1 MRARD
6 DTPKAAPPPE
16 RNGDGVISVAVAL
29 AAFAAYLFLAP
40 PVSGDRDSS
49 EFTVVLAANGVA
61 HPTGY
66 VLYTVLGHGFV
77 AALRALGAP
86 GAWAANAFSALG
98 GGVAMGL
105 LHATAARFAATS
117 RVLGTPARTA
127 LPLVCVALIA
137 LGPAWT
143 QVTTV
148 AEVYSWH
155 VAWAL
160 ALTWLAVGRLLGPG
174 APDVREH
181 VVWGVLVGAGLAHH
195 ATSVFFSVPLTAAY
209 LLESVPAR
217 ERRGALVRVLTAAAM
232 LPVACAVWLW
242 LHAGHDGPGIWRT
255 LGPGWAGVWAHVS
268 AAQYAGHFGRFAPEP
283 LDRALIE
290 RHVFPP
296 LFAGLAALVLAWALT
311 PGGRAR
317 AVLAV
322 LLGIASAQAL
332 FAFGYG
338 VEDPSA
344 YFLPAL
350 VLGVLALA
358 PLACALTALRGAG
371 VVAARSLVGVAA
383 LAALPGLA
391 TGWRTA
397 VEARA
402 TFVGLD
408 AFVHEQW
415 ERIPIER
422 GIVFWPRDLHQR
434 LIEYQLLRG
443 EKPGLEIWN
452 PRMLTHP
459 EAKRRFF
466 ARHGFDPVGDLR
478 LRAEDVRGG
487 AAAPGGRAFAI
498 AVAERVNERTALPVV
513 LFEPEIPAVT
523 VLPERPAGNVR

>member
-1 MRARD
+1 MRSRH
-6 DTPKAAPPPE
+6 PKLEDASTSGPHAD
-16 RNGDGVISVAVAL
+16 RRVSVAVAL
-29 AAFAAYLFLAP
+29 VSFAAYLFLAP

-49 EFTVVLAANGVA
+49 EFTVVLAVNGVA

-66 VLYTVLGHGFV
+66 VPYTVFGHGFV
-77 AALRALGAP
+77 TALRAMGAP

-105 LHATAARFAATS
+105 LHLIAARFAAAS
-117 RVLGTPARTA
+117 RALGASARA
-127 LPLVCVALIA
+127 VLPLACVAHLA
-137 LGPAWT
+137 LNPAWT

-155 VAWAL
+155 AAWAL
-160 ALTWLAVGRLLGPG
+160 ALSWLALRRMDGPRVP
-174 APDVREH
+174 AAREG
-181 VVWGVLVGAGLAHH
+181 VVWGLLVGAGLAHH
-195 ATSVFFSVPLTAAY
+195 ATSVLFSVPLTIVF
-209 LLESVPAR
+209 LREDVPAG
-217 ERRGALVRVLTAAAM
+217 ERRDALVRLLTAAAAV
-232 LPVACAVWLW
+232 PIACALWLR
-242 LHAGHDGPGIWRT
+242 LHAGHDGPGFWRT
-255 LGPGWAGVWAHVS
+255 LAPGWAGVWAHVS

-283 LDRALIE
+283 LDRALLE
-290 RHVFPP
+290 RHVFPL
-296 LFAGLAALVLAWALT
+296 LFAGIAALALAWALR
-311 PGGRAR
+311 PQGQAR
-317 AVLAV
+317 RLLAV
-322 LLGIASAQAL
+322 LLGIASAQAV

-350 VLGVLALA
+350 ALGVLALA
-358 PLACALTALRGAG
+358 PLAVAVASWGASG
-371 VVAARSLVGVAA
+371 AVAARVLVGVAA

-391 TGWRTA
+391 SGWRAA
-397 VEARA
+397 VEART

-415 ERIPIER
+415 ERIPVER
-422 GIVFWPRDLHQR
+422 GVVFWPRDLHQR
-434 LIEYQLLRG
+434 LIEYQVLRG

-466 ARHGFDPVGDLR
+466 ARHGLDPVGDLR

-487 AAAPGGRAFAI
+487 ASAPGGRAFVI

-523 VLPERPAGNVR
+523 VLPKRAVRDAR